1 MSNHERKYLTGR
13 VTIQVTEEDLQKL
26 EERLANST
34 CRTMSEYGRK
44 LLLGKPVTVLYR
56 NQSLD
61 AFIDE
66 AIALRTEMEQ
76 VRKGL
81 TFSKENEIRLIL
93 LQDQANK
100 WIYKIFEHVCQNKS

>member
-56 NQSLD
+56 NRSLD

-66 AIALRTEMEQ
+66 AIALRTEMQQ

-93 LQDQANK
+93 LHDQANK
-100 WIYKIFEHVCQNKS
+100 CIYKIFEHVCQNKS